1 MYKKYKIKRKHHF
14 VGIIFLFY
22 IPCSPLVSSN
32 ANLNC
37 LINNLIN
44 NVLNKS

>member
-14 VGIIFLFY
+14 VGI